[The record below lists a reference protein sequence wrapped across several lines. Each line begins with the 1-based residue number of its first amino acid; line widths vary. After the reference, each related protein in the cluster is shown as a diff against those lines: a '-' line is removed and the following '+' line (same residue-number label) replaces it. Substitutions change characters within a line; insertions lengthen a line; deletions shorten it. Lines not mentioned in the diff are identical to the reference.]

1 MKGIK
6 MKILVVN
13 CGSSSLKYQ
22 LINMD
27 NDEVLCKGLVERI
40 GMENAVLT
48 HQKPGMDK
56 FIVEQPMETHTTA
69 IQLVLDA
76 LVDPEHGV
84 VSSMSEIGAV
94 GHRVLHGGEKFT
106 ESCLV
111 DEACKEAIRE
121 CIPLGPLHNPANLMG
136 IEACEKLMPGTPQVA
151 VFDTSNGM
159 AMPPQSYIYPLP
171 YEYYEKYSVRR
182 YGFHGTS
189 HRYIAMR
196 AAAMLGKKLE
206 DTTIIS
212 CHLGNGASVSAIKNG
227 KCYDTSMGLT
237 PLEGLEMGTRC
248 GIIDPAIIPFIAEK
262 EGLSL
267 KEMDTIMNKKSGL
280 LGVSGVS
287 SDSRDVENAANEGNA
302 RAKLALDIFQQRVK
316 FYIGAYMAE
325 MNGADA
331 VVFTAGIGEN
341 SITSREGIC
350 KDMEFLGIKLD
361 PEKNNVRG
369 KECVISADDS
379 KVKVLLIPT
388 NEELMIAK
396 DTLALVTK

>member
-1 MKGIK
+1 
-6 MKILVVN
+6 MKILVIN

-22 LINMD
+22 LLNMD
-27 NDEVLCKGLVERI
+27 DNSLLCKGLVERI
-40 GMENAVLT
+40 GMD
-48 HQKPGMDK
+48 GS
-56 FIVEQPMETHTTA
+56 IITHTKIGLDEKFVLETPMGDHTA
-69 IQLVLDA
+69 AIGHVLNA
-76 LVDPEHGV
+76 LVDEKFGV
-84 VSSMSEIGAV
+84 VKSMDEIGAV

-106 ESCLV
+106 QSCIV
-111 DEACKEAIRE
+111 DEKCKEAIKE
-121 CIPLGPLHNPANLMG
+121 CFPLGPLHNPANLMG
-136 IEACEKLMPGTPQVA
+136 IEACEKLMPKTPQVA

-159 AMPPQSYIYPLP
+159 SMPAESYIYPLP
-171 YEYYEKYSVRR
+171 YEYYEKYGVRR

-189 HRYIAMR
+189 HRYIALR
-196 AAAMLGKKLE
+196 AADMLGKKLE
-206 DTTIIS
+206 DTNIIS

-248 GIIDPAIIPFIAEK
+248 GLIDPAIATFIADK
-262 EGLSL
+262 EGLSA

-287 SDSRDVENAANEGNA
+287 SDSRDVEEAAKAGNK
-302 RAKLALDIFQQRVK
+302 RAQLALDIFKHRVK

-325 MNGADA
+325 MNCCDA
-331 VVFTAGIGEN
+331 IVFTAGIGEN
-341 SITSREGIC
+341 SITTRENIC

-388 NEELMIAK
+388 NEELMIAM

>member
-1 MKGIK
+1 

-40 GMENAVLT
+40 GMDGSVLT
-48 HQKPGMDK
+48 HKKPGDK
-56 FIVEQPMETHTTA
+56 YVVETPMENHTVA
-69 IQLVLDA
+69 IGLVLDA
-76 LVDPEHGV
+76 IADPVHGV
-84 VSSMSEIGAV
+84 VASMSEIGAV

-106 ESCLV
+106 ASCLV
-111 DEACKEAIRE
+111 DEACKEAIKE

-159 AMPPQSYIYPLP
+159 SMPAKSYIYPLP

-189 HRYIAMR
+189 HRYIAMK
-196 AAAMLGKKLE
+196 AAEMLGKKLE

-287 SDSRDVENAANEGNA
+287 SDARDVEEAANAGNE
-302 RAKLALDIFQQRVK
+302 RAKLALDIFAQRVK

-341 SITSREGIC
+341 SITTREAIC
-350 KDMEFLGIKLD
+350 KDMDFLGIKLD
-361 PEKNNVRG
+361 PQKNDIRG
-369 KECVISADDS
+369 EETVISADDS

-396 DTLALVTK
+396 DTMALVTK

>member
-1 MKGIK
+1 
-6 MKILVVN
+6 MKILVIN

-22 LINMD
+22 LLNMD
-27 NDEVLCKGLVERI
+27 DNSLLCKGLVERI
-40 GMENAVLT
+40 GMD
-48 HQKPGMDK
+48 GS
-56 FIVEQPMETHTTA
+56 IITHTKIGLDEKFVLQTPMGDHTA
-69 IQLVLDA
+69 AIGHVLNA
-76 LVDPEHGV
+76 LVDAKFGV
-84 VSSMSEIGAV
+84 VKSMDEIGAV

-106 ESCLV
+106 ESCIV
-111 DEACKEAIRE
+111 DEKCKEAIRE
-121 CIPLGPLHNPANLMG
+121 CFPLGPLHNPANLMG
-136 IEACEKLMPGTPQVA
+136 IEACEKLMPKTPQVA

-159 AMPPQSYIYPLP
+159 SMPAESYIYPLP
-171 YEYYEKYSVRR
+171 YEYYEKYGVRR

-189 HRYIAMR
+189 HRYIALR
-196 AAAMLGKKLE
+196 AADMLGKKLE
-206 DTTIIS
+206 DTNIIS

-227 KCYDTSMGLT
+227 KCIDTSMGLT

-248 GIIDPAIIPFIAEK
+248 GLIDPAIATFIADK
-262 EGLSL
+262 EGLSA

-287 SDSRDVENAANEGNA
+287 SDSRDVEEAAKSGNE
-302 RAKLALDIFQQRVK
+302 RAQLALDIFKHRVK

-325 MNGADA
+325 MNCCDA
-331 VVFTAGIGEN
+331 IVFTAGIGEN
-341 SITSREGIC
+341 SITTRENIC
-350 KDMEFLGIKLD
+350 RDMEFLGIKLD

-388 NEELMIAK
+388 NEELMIAL

>member
-1 MKGIK
+1 

-40 GMENAVLT
+40 GMEGSVLT

-56 FIVEQPMETHTTA
+56 YIVEAPMDTHTVA
-69 IQLVLDA
+69 IGLVLDA
-76 LVDPEHGV
+76 LVDPVHGV
-84 VSSMSEIGAV
+84 VKSMDEIGAV

-111 DEACKEAIRE
+111 DEKCKEAIKE

-159 AMPPQSYIYPLP
+159 AMPPKSYIYPLP

-227 KCYDTSMGLT
+227 KCWDTSMGLT

-248 GIIDPAIIPFIAEK
+248 GIIDPAIVPFIAEK

-267 KEMDTIMNKKSGL
+267 KEMDTVMNKKSGL

-287 SDSRDVENAANEGNA
+287 SDSRDVEEAAKNGNE
-302 RAKLALDIFQQRVK
+302 RAQLALDIFQQRVK

-331 VVFTAGIGEN
+331 IVFTAGIGEN
-341 SITSREGIC
+341 SITSRESIC
-350 KDMEFLGIKLD
+350 KDMDFLGIKLD

-396 DTLALVTK
+396 DTMALVAK

>member
-1 MKGIK
+1 
-6 MKILVVN
+6 MKILVIN

-22 LINMD
+22 VLDMTD
-27 NDEVLCKGLVERI
+27 NSMLGKGLVERI
-40 GMENAVLT
+40 GIEGSVLT
-48 HQKPGMDK
+48 HSKTGLDEK
-56 FIVEQPMETHTTA
+56 LVVEQPMNDHTDA
-69 IQLVLDA
+69 IGHVLKA
-76 LVDPEHGV
+76 LVDEKFGLV
-84 VSSMSEIGAV
+84 KDVDEVGGV

-111 DEACKEAIRE
+111 DEKCKDAIKA

-136 IEACEKLMPGTPQVA
+136 IEACEKLMPKTPQVA

-159 AMPPQSYIYPLP
+159 SMPASSYIYPLP
-171 YEYYEKYSVRR
+171 YEYYEKYGVRR

-189 HRYIAMR
+189 HRYIAIR

-206 DTTIIS
+206 DTTIVS
-212 CHLGNGASVSAIKNG
+212 CHLGNGASISAIKNG
-227 KCYDTSMGLT
+227 KCVDTTMGLT

-248 GIIDPAIIPFIAEK
+248 GDIDPAIIPFVAEK

-287 SDSRDVENAANEGNA
+287 ADSRDVEVAAGQGND
-302 RAKLALDIFQQRVK
+302 RAQLALDIFKHRVK
-316 FYIGAYMAE
+316 KYIGAYIAE

-331 VVFTAGIGEN
+331 IVFTAGIGEN
-341 SITSREGIC
+341 SITSRANIC
-350 KDMEFLGIKLD
+350 KDMDFLGIKLD
-361 PEKNNVRG
+361 LEKNNVRG
-369 KECVISADDS
+369 KEVVISTDDS

-388 NEELMIAK
+388 NEELMIAM
-396 DTLALVTK
+396 DTYAIVTK

>member
-1 MKGIK
+1 

-27 NDEVLCKGLVERI
+27 TEEVLCKGLVERI
-40 GMENAVLT
+40 GMDGSVLT
-48 HQKPGMDK
+48 HKKPGTDNYV
-56 FIVEQPMETHTTA
+56 VETPMESHTVA
-69 IQLVLDA
+69 IGLVLDA
-76 LVDPEHGV
+76 LKDPDHGV
-84 VSSMSEIGAV
+84 VKSMDEIGAV

-111 DEACKEAIRE
+111 DEKCKQAIRD

-136 IEACEKLMPGTPQVA
+136 IEACEKLMPKTPQVA

-159 AMPPQSYIYPLP
+159 SMPAESYIYPLP
-171 YEYYEKYSVRR
+171 YEYYEKYGVRR

-189 HRYIAMR
+189 HRYIALR
-196 AAAMLGKKLE
+196 AADMLGKKLE
-206 DTTIIS
+206 DTNIIS

-248 GIIDPAIIPFIAEK
+248 GLIDPAIATFIADK
-262 EGLSL
+262 EGLSA

-287 SDSRDVENAANEGNA
+287 SDSRDVEEAAKAGNK
-302 RAKLALDIFQQRVK
+302 RAQLALDIFKHRVK

-325 MNGADA
+325 MNCCDA
-331 VVFTAGIGEN
+331 IVFTAGIGEN
-341 SITSREGIC
+341 SITTRENIC

-388 NEELMIAK
+388 NEELMIAM

>member
-1 MKGIK
+1 
-6 MKILVVN
+6 MKILVIN

-22 LINMD
+22 LLNMD
-27 NDEVLCKGLVERI
+27 DNSLLCKGLVERI
-40 GMENAVLT
+40 GMD
-48 HQKPGMDK
+48 GS
-56 FIVEQPMETHTTA
+56 IITHTKIGLDEKFVLETPMGDHTA
-69 IQLVLDA
+69 AIGHVLNA
-76 LVDPEHGV
+76 LVDEKFGV
-84 VSSMSEIGAV
+84 VKSMDEIGAV

-106 ESCLV
+106 QSCIV
-111 DEACKEAIRE
+111 DEKCKEAIKE
-121 CIPLGPLHNPANLMG
+121 CFPLGPLHNPANLMG
-136 IEACEKLMPGTPQVA
+136 IEACEKLMPSTPQVA

-159 AMPPQSYIYPLP
+159 TMPPESYIYPIP
-171 YEYYEKYSVRR
+171 YEYYEKYAVRR

-189 HRYIAMR
+189 HRYIAIK
-196 AAAMLGKKLE
+196 AAEMLGKKLE

-248 GIIDPAIIPFIAEK
+248 GLIDPAIATFIADK
-262 EGLSL
+262 EGLSA

-287 SDSRDVENAANEGNA
+287 SDSRDVEEAAKAGNK
-302 RAKLALDIFQQRVK
+302 RAQLALDIFKHRVK

-325 MNGADA
+325 MNCCDA
-331 VVFTAGIGEN
+331 IVFTAGIGEN
-341 SITSREGIC
+341 SITTRENIC

-369 KECVISADDS
+369 KECIISADDS

-388 NEELMIAK
+388 NEELMIAM